1 MTEPNL
7 EVPAELRELAE
18 KTIDQAERAFGLFF
32 DAARRSTSTAPMPV
46 QELSKLVLAFSE
58 ESLKISFQYA
68 RTLALT
74 SSLREAANVQAEL
87 VKQQIGSAQRHIQ
100 ELARA
105 TAAKDQ
111 T

>member
-1 MTEPNL
+1 
-7 EVPAELRELAE
+7 
-18 KTIDQAERAFGLFF
+18 
-32 DAARRSTSTAPMPV
+32 
-46 QELSKLVLAFSE
+46 
-58 ESLKISFQYA
+58 
-68 RTLALT
+68 LT